1 MREVLRT
8 TNLVRLSW
16 LQALLNQDRIESVV
30 LDSHTSVLEGSA
42 SAIPRRLMVRD
53 EDFNAAMR
61 LLEESG
67 ELGDNRAKRATSAL
81 LDGRVSLLQPPVGF
95 RAAIDPLFLAAAVP
109 STDGR
114 VLDVGCGTGAALL
127 CYADRVRDAEVIG
140 LERDVHTATLAVQNI
155 DLNGVA
161 ARARIEIGDLL
172 DPPSA
177 LAPGSFDHVM
187 ANPPYL
193 RSDQAD
199 LRQMPASVGS
209 TVEGDAK
216 LSDWID
222 FCLAMV
228 AHQGSI
234 TVIHRADRLDEILP
248 LLHGRAGGIVVFP
261 LWPGARDDGPEPDA
275 KRVLVQARKGSKAPL
290 RLAAGLVLH
299 DHAGDFTAEA
309 DDILRRGGAL
319 TL

>member
-67 ELGDNRAKRATSAL
+67 ELGDNKAKRASSAL
-81 LDGRVSLLQPPVGF
+81 LDGRVTLLQPPVGF
-95 RAAIDPLFLAAAVP
+95 RAAIDPVFLAAAVP
-109 STDGR
+109 ATNGR
-114 VLDVGCGTGAALL
+114 VLDVGCGTGAAML
-127 CYADRVRDAEVIG
+127 CYAARVPDAEVIG
-140 LERDVHTATLAVQNI
+140 LERDVRTAALAVQNI
-155 DLNGVA
+155 DLNAVGP
-161 ARARIEIGDLL
+161 RTGIEIGDLL
-172 DPPSA
+172 DPPAA
-177 LAPGSFDHVM
+177 LAPGTFDHVM

-193 RSDQAD
+193 RTDQAD
-199 LRQMPASVGS
+199 LRNMPASAAS

-216 LSDWID
+216 LKDWID
-222 FCLAMV
+222 FSFAMV
-228 AHQGSI
+228 AHQGSV
-234 TVIHRADRLDEILP
+234 TVIHRADRLDEVLS
-248 LLHGRAGGIVVFP
+248 LLSGRAGGIVVFP
-261 LWPGARDDGPEPDA
+261 LWPGARDDGPDPDA
-275 KRVLVQARKGSKAPL
+275 KRVIVQARKGSKAPL

-299 DHAGDFTAEA
+299 DHAGEFTVEA
-309 DDILRRGGAL
+309 DDILRRGDAL
-319 TL
+319 AL